1 MAKRNKEV
9 EAEILTWIFACIGEP
24 VPKGEFEDILRDGV
38 VLCNLMNK
46 LSPGSVKK
54 IQSKGTNFQL
64 MENIQRF
71 QAAAKKY
78 GLPENFQLMENIQ
91 RFQAAAKKYGLPEEE
106 IFQTA
111 DLFERRNIAQVAISL
126 YSLGRITQKHPEW
139 NGPQLGPKMADKNE
153 RTFSEDQLRSSE
165 GLLNLQMG
173 YNKGASQ
180 SGHGGFAHYVTTCQ
194 IKKPDF
200 VNCSTNA
207 VQKLFDEIP
216 SGIPEIGLDPLD
228 PLKVPIIKI
237 LQGAGPVNV
246 NASLTDVTVLGFG
259 NTHIRLNNVDS
270 KTYDFYTE
278 LSLPR
283 LRIDGNYKLLGRILV
298 IPLKGAGTCWFDA
311 KNLDIT
317 VRNIVNLEEHDGF
330 HFFRIVG
337 IKVNFS
343 IGGLSLY
350 MSNLFD
356 GIKALEESTN
366 RYLNE
371 NWQVLAD
378 SLNPILSKTIESI
391 MFDILRKVFDNI
403 PADFFISDLV

>member
-1 MAKRNKEV
+1 MSLNTSPCTIVCGR
-9 EAEILTWIFACIGEP
+9 LFL
-24 VPKGEFEDILRDGV
+24 FLQL
-38 VLCNLMNK
+38 VLCINPVISIITEK
-46 LSPGSVKK
+46 
-54 IQSKGTNFQL
+54 
-64 MENIQRF
+64 
-71 QAAAKKY
+71 
-78 GLPENFQLMENIQ
+78 PE
-91 RFQAAAKKYGLPEEE
+91 
-106 IFQTA
+106 
-111 DLFERRNIAQVAISL
+111 
-126 YSLGRITQKHPEW
+126 
-139 NGPQLGPKMADKNE
+139 
-153 RTFSEDQLRSSE
+153 
-165 GLLNLQMG
+165 
-173 YNKGASQ
+173 
-180 SGHGGFAHYVTTCQ
+180 YVTTCQ

-207 VQKLFDEIP
+207 VQKLFNEIP

-228 PLKVPIIKI
+228 PLQVPIIKI

-259 NTHIRLNNVDS
+259 NTHIRHNNVDS

-317 VRNIVNLEEHDGF
+317 VRNIVNLEEQDGF

-337 IKVNFS
+337 IKVKFT

-378 SLNPILSKTIESI
+378 SLNPILSKTIENI